1 LIFVRAQ
8 NLTRTARERADA
20 QEDARPRQSG
30 AVRNETASGTGRRLG
45 PEGWFEVFLTGARAA
60 KEARRTKARAE
71 ARAKRYADTEAFSPR
86 PFNVVRS
93 LTNTTLFL
101 QRQQAD
107 AIFMQSA

>member
-107 AIFMQSA
+107 AIFMQFA